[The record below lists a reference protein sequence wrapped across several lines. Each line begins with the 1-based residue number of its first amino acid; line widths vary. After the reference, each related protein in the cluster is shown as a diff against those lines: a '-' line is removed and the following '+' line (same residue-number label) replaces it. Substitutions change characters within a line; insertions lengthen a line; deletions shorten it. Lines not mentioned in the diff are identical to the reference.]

1 MLSLRRERAVS
12 LASRASRERE
22 YGREYPHLAHGTL
35 QPSVLRYYTPK
46 PSCGEEQI
54 QILILI
60 LLLYASMVPYAD
72 SASRAV
78 LARPEQAA
86 ASRGSMWRSLSE
98 RRAANSDV
106 FSGDFEF
113 VPEAAETQ
121 DTTYST

>member
-1 MLSLRRERAVS
+1 
-12 LASRASRERE
+12 
-22 YGREYPHLAHGTL
+22 
-35 QPSVLRYYTPK
+35 
-46 PSCGEEQI
+46 
-54 QILILI
+54 
-60 LLLYASMVPYAD
+60 MVPYAD